1 VAKNRTKK
9 KKKDKKEKKEKKSK
23 KNQKVAKLEEQPG
36 PELKRPEEDSEDA
49 VNAPA
54 AAPVA
59 SPVAAPVASP
69 IAAPGPAPEAGDS
82 PAPAEAA
89 SIREDD
95 SKCDAVY
102 EAEYE
107 KQIDMGRSNERAKK
121 EAKAAK
127 NKCMGIQSK
136 GSKQKEDLVWWA
148 LALVISGVVLFA
160 IVGAIVHARNR

>member
-1 VAKNRTKK
+1 M
-9 KKKDKKEKKEKKSK
+9 
-23 KNQKVAKLEEQPG
+23 
-36 PELKRPEEDSEDA
+36 
-49 VNAPA
+49 

-59 SPVAAPVASP
+59 SPM
-69 IAAPGPAPEAGDS
+69 AAPGPAPEAGPA

-89 SIREDD
+89 SIREDK

-107 KQIDMGRSNERAKK
+107 KQLDMGRSDERAKK

-127 NKCMGIQSK
+127 NKCLGLKSK
-136 GSKQKEDLVWWA
+136 GSKEKEDLIWWA

-160 IVGAIVHARNR
+160 VVGAIVHARNR